1 MLGGRNAALDES
13 FDEFLKRRESVSLDY
28 INGSPTTLIAIS
40 TSNDPATF
48 FPPSGDRISGG
59 AQVNVANDKGAPS
72 FKDGSTGRFEVLHS
86 SESADLAFWSGMQH
100 ATVRMQGK
108 DEPVPMSLRVTDVF
122 RRENGEWKLVHRR
135 WWPICARRVSS
146 SRRRRVRPSGSQSWR
161 ERGRRGGR
169 SSRRSRLKFP

>member
-59 AQVNVANDKGAPS
+59 A
-72 FKDGSTGRFEVLHS
+72 
-86 SESADLAFWSGMQH
+86 
-100 ATVRMQGK
+100 
-108 DEPVPMSLRVTDVF
+108 
-122 RRENGEWKLVHRR
+122 
-135 WWPICARRVSS
+135 
-146 SRRRRVRPSGSQSWR
+146 
-161 ERGRRGGR
+161 
-169 SSRRSRLKFP
+169 

>member
-59 AQVNVANDKGAPS
+59 AQVNVANDKGAPPS
-72 FKDGSTGRFEVLHS
+72 RTEAPAASKFST
-86 SESADLAFWSGMQH
+86 
-100 ATVRMQGK
+100 
-108 DEPVPMSLRVTDVF
+108 LRKAQT
-122 RRENGEWKLVHRR
+122 
-135 WWPICARRVSS
+135 
-146 SRRRRVRPSGSQSWR
+146 
-161 ERGRRGGR
+161 
-169 SSRRSRLKFP
+169 